1 MRPRRVDLGE
11 LRELVERHLAGSL
24 AEQIRGQLTRWNSP
38 AAKLERRRRRTSAWL
53 TLWMV
58 ITAVAATFAIVGVLQ
73 PGLAAGFAQVL
84 AGIVAAAIAAGVLAV
99 RSGLHLQSI
108 RREQRAL
115 QAGSTGPDALAPSV
129 PHALPPRGSLAR
141 EPMQRLAEAERTL
154 ADLLRRVGMSGAAP
168 GGGGTVPRASLD
180 QAAATGAEAA
190 AALRNVAAA
199 LHAVERAREHAPA
212 PDRAALQEAITGMR
226 ARLDEGLEEYGT
238 LIAAAGRLVAASS
251 TGGPDREMLTD
262 AADRL
267 HGLAVALR
275 ELFPDRR

>member
-58 ITAVAATFAIVGVLQ
+58 ITAIAATFAIVGVLQ

-108 RREQRAL
+108 RREQREL
-115 QAGSTGPDALAPSV
+115 QAGSTGPMALAPRV
-129 PHALPPRGSLAR
+129 HHALPPRGSLAR

-154 ADLLRRVGMSGAAP
+154 ADLLRRVGMSGTA
-168 GGGGTVPRASLD
+168 TVPRESLD

-212 PDRAALQEAITGMR
+212 PDRAALQEAVTGMR
-226 ARLDEGLEEYGT
+226 ARLDEGLAEYGT

-251 TGGPDREMLTD
+251 TGGPDRELLTD